1 MKVVAESFR
10 LTLAKACTAMSVML
24 TPEQLDKYTRY
35 YQLLIEWNSR
45 VNLTSV
51 TSGFDAALKL
61 FADSLS
67 VLPFIGTGK
76 TLLDIGSGGGFP
88 GLVIK
93 IARPELTVHLVDSKR
108 KKVNFQKQVIHELGL
123 HQTASY
129 CIRLHDKKK
138 IEEITGLGKY
148 EVIVARAVGSINS
161 IAGWS
166 FPFLETGG
174 VVLVMKGPNYAQE
187 LPLEKS
193 GEFKI
198 SSIDRYHL
206 PLSGHERNIITL
218 TQGNERERRG
228 WTVME

>member
-24 TPEQLDKYTRY
+24 TPEQLDKYNQY
-35 YQLLIEWNSR
+35 YQLLMEWNSR
-45 VNLTSV
+45 INLTSV

-61 FADSLS
+61 FADSLF

-93 IARPELTVHLVDSKR
+93 IARPELVVHVVDSKR

-123 HQTASY
+123 RQTASY
-129 CIRLHDKKK
+129 CIRLNGKQK
-138 IEEITGLGKY
+138 IEEFTGLGKY

-166 FPFLETGG
+166 FPFLEDNG
-174 VVLVMKGPNYAQE
+174 VVIVMKGPNYAQE
-187 LPLEKS
+187 LPLKKS
-193 GEFKI
+193 GELKI
-198 SSIDRYHL
+198 SGIDRYYL

-218 TQGNERERRG
+218 THGDTQK
-228 WTVME
+228 